1 MKTLLKTLV
10 ILLIIAGLAA
20 GGVYGYSRYTLNQPA
35 KVQPVANWLLEYSPN
50 QTYLGGTVISGD
62 SFFLYGEQDV
72 TPLEI
77 YVAEGQSVRAGD
89 PLVRYD
95 TTKDNIDLDEKLL
108 NRQKLYDELQGL
120 YKEYRRFANVQY
132 ERTIPTATPTA
143 TPTPRSAKGVSAVF
157 GAPLTVVRLGA
168 PVQRALTPTGSGDGR
183 TQGDPLLYELK
194 DGQPVSKADINA
206 LKATA
211 RERMSTVYARFKNA
225 SFGRMDMVVQPGGSI
240 SFKVV
245 GQYGKD
251 QANFNK
257 PLSGNGKSPETALTY
272 AYASGEEVPPAFIAS
287 LAETARRSNAYVYV
301 KLRSGYLSIT
311 MTFDDSGDLL
321 AILPSRAE
329 PTPTPTAKPT
339 PPPTPSPTP
348 TPSPSPTPSATPEGW
363 EEIPETPY
371 VAYDGAGMSR
381 AERMAYAEE
390 LAQKIRDGELNYKQ
404 LSHDIDRLQAAT
416 QQNGV
421 VTSDIDGVVTALKPD
436 ARAGDILMEVRSG
449 SGKGVI
455 SCMLGETELAKY
467 PVGMEL
473 TGFSYDIGE
482 NVTARVS
489 SISPMPATDSY
500 SNGGNPNSSGYA
512 MLLEVVGDV
521 ELPLYSYVEFTSFQ
535 PLSKS
540 GAIYLYEAFVR
551 EIDGQDCIFVARDG
565 VLRKEQV
572 HTGRRTM
579 EYIELIG
586 SSLTREDYIAFPYGK
601 TVRDGAAIEITD
613 GEW

>member
-245 GQYGKD
+245 GQSGKD

-257 PLSGNGKSPETALTY
+257 PLSGNGNSPETALTY

-339 PPPTPSPTP
+339 PKPTPSPTP